1 MFEQL
6 GKRLLFERED
16 TYSLRGLCM
25 LAIIAHHLCQ
35 WTSTRYGVFV
45 PFPLSQILHD
55 AGYLGSAL
63 FFLLSGYGLSL
74 SLWKKKLT
82 FSDVIRRLSK
92 LYLPFVYFWI
102 IGFIIVIVSN
112 GNPHPQV
119 YLGLID
125 FTLPLAGGGRWF
137 IISII
142 SLYFLEI
149 SLTAIMGGGK
159 SVAYWILGIVLAFIF
174 AQLWLKL
181 PQIWYNS
188 ILGFPIGSLCAAYK
202 NEVQSI
208 NSREWAI
215 CLLICFLLI
224 YGMSI
229 LCGTSHYW
237 PTSYAYFLV
246 PVFKN
251 LAGISLALI
260 AIIAVI
266 RIRITSIVLNYI
278 GVNSYCFFI
287 GHQVFVT
294 FADII
299 PNINYTYNVVIYSNS
314 TCSE

>member
-45 PFPLSQILHD
+45 PFPFSQILHD

-92 LYLPFVYFWI
+92 LYLPFAYFWI

-137 IISII
+137 IISIV
-142 SLYFLEI
+142 SLYILEI
-149 SLTAIMGGGK
+149 TLTTLMGGGK
-159 SVAYWILGIVLAFIF
+159 ESHIV
-174 AQLWLKL
+174 
-181 PQIWYNS
+181 Y
-188 ILGFPIGSLCAAYK
+188 
-202 NEVQSI
+202 
-208 NSREWAI
+208 
-215 CLLICFLLI
+215 
-224 YGMSI
+224 
-229 LCGTSHYW
+229 
-237 PTSYAYFLV
+237 
-246 PVFKN
+246 
-251 LAGISLALI
+251 
-260 AIIAVI
+260 
-266 RIRITSIVLNYI
+266 
-278 GVNSYCFFI
+278 
-287 GHQVFVT
+287 
-294 FADII
+294 
-299 PNINYTYNVVIYSNS
+299 
-314 TCSE
+314 